1 MPSGSLPAIAANRFF
16 ALLPE
21 EKQEALA
28 AEAHLRQFQKGEV
41 LYHENEPADH
51 VWVVVRGQVK
61 LVKITHKGQELMIE
75 LVVAQELFG
84 AVYYAE
90 HPTYPTTAVALDETV
105 ALLLPVA
112 VMHRLLDE
120 APRFQKAIL
129 ADMCRRL
136 CHAQE
141 MRGLALEEV
150 PRRLSWALLYL
161 HGKFGPDIPHSR
173 QTLAELAGTT
183 VETAIRFTRRLSR
196 DGIVATRRG
205 RITVIAPERLEEFSP
220 GGCAR
225 RCAGDDSPPGHSKS

>member
-1 MPSGSLPAIAANRFF
+1 MNSVAPAAPLPAIAANRFF

-21 EKQEALA
+21 GQQEALA
-28 AEAHLRQFQKGEV
+28 AEARLRQFAKGEV
-41 LYHENEPADH
+41 LYHEDEPANH

-61 LVKITHKGQELMIE
+61 LVKITRKGHELMIE

-90 HPTYPTTAVALDETV
+90 HPTYPTTAIALDETV
-105 ALLLPVA
+105 ALLFPVA
-112 VMHRLLDE
+112 AIHRLLDQV
-120 APRFQKAIL
+120 PRFQKAIL

-150 PRRLSWALLYL
+150 PRRLSWALMYL
-161 HGKFGPDIPHSR
+161 HEKFGPDIPHSR

-183 VETAIRFTRRLSR
+183 VETAIRFTRKLSR
-196 DGIVATRRG
+196 DGIVATQRG
-205 RITVIAPERLEEFSP
+205 RITLLAPERLEEFLP
-220 GGCAR
+220 KVCHTKCGET
-225 RCAGDDSPPGHSKS
+225 

>member
-1 MPSGSLPAIAANRFF
+1 MNSQPPKTLLPAVAANRFF

-28 AEAHLRQFQKGEV
+28 GETRLRQFAKGEV
-41 LYHENEPADH
+41 LYHEDEPANH

-61 LVKITHKGQELMIE
+61 LVKITRKGQELMIE
-75 LVVAQELFG
+75 LVVTQELFG

-90 HPTYPTTAVALDETV
+90 HPTYPTTAVALDDTV
-105 ALLLPVA
+105 ALLVPVT
-112 VMHRLLDE
+112 VMHRLLE
-120 APRFQKAIL
+120 EVPRFQKAIL

-161 HGKFGPDIPHSR
+161 HGKFGADIPHSR

-196 DGIVATRRG
+196 DGIVATKRG
-205 RITVIAPERLEEFSP
+205 RITVLAPERLEEFSP
-220 GGCAR
+220 RGCSAK
-225 RCAGDDSPPGHSKS
+225 CG

>member
-1 MPSGSLPAIAANRFF
+1 MNSQLPGTPLPAIAANRFF
-16 ALLPE
+16 AFLPE
-21 EKQEALA
+21 SRQETLA
-28 AEAHLRQFQKGEV
+28 AETHLRQFAKGEV
-41 LYHENEPADH
+41 LYHENEPAEH

-61 LVKITHKGQELMIE
+61 LVKITRKGQELVIE

-84 AVYYAE
+84 AVYYAG
-90 HPTYPTTAVALDETV
+90 HPTYPTTAVALEETV
-105 ALLLPVA
+105 VLLLPVA
-112 VMHRLLDE
+112 VMHRLLE
-120 APRFQKAIL
+120 ESPRFQKEIL

-161 HGKFGPDIPHSR
+161 HGKFGPDIPHNR

-196 DGIVATRRG
+196 DGIITTRRG
-205 RITVIAPERLEEFSP
+205 RITVLAPERLEEFSP
-220 GGCAR
+220 HGCSAK
-225 RCAGDDSPPGHSKS
+225 CG